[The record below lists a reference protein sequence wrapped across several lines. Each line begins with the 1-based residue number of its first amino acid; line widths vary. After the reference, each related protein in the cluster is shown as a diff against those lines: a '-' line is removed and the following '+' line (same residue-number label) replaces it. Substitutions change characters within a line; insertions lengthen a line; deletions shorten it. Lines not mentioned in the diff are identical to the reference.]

1 MLRILNMDAGEAMH
15 KQYIGKTSL
24 LAENMQNRRVAG
36 NYKYKCLHIDV
47 KNITGFPNNTA

>member
-36 NYKYKCLHIDV
+36 NYKYKCLHIDG